1 MGPFH
6 PSQHLRRWTIEDLC
20 ALAAEESCADLP
32 KRRTVVKNPVQQSA
46 LDQTPGKKV
55 SHALDT
61 QVDYLAQSYRDR
73 AGTYDLDVGRQGY
86 HGPIIVSELAAAFQ
100 TAYLAK
106 ERAVITILDA
116 GCGTGLV
123 GRQLKRLGFQLI
135 DGFDLFE
142 EMAEKARQT
151 RIYRDVRGDV
161 DLNGPLSDYS
171 NASYDITV
179 CCGVFAQRHVRPGGL
194 RELVRVT
201 RPNGFIIASTRKSYA
216 EATCFDGEV
225 RRLQDAGVLIAA
237 HCLGDARYYQGN
249 AHYWVFQMPDKASA
263 PTEERL

>member
-1 MGPFH
+1 MKIPG
-6 PSQHLRRWTIEDLC
+6 QR
-20 ALAAEESCADLP
+20 
-32 KRRTVVKNPVQQSA
+32 SA
-46 LDQTPGKKV
+46 LNQTARRKA

-61 QVDYLAQSYRDR
+61 DVGYLAQFYRDG
-73 AGTYDLDVGRQGY
+73 ADTYDLNVGRQGY
-86 HGPIIVSELAAAFQ
+86 YGPIVVAELAAVIQ
-100 TAYLAK
+100 TAYLAN

-123 GRQLKRLGFQLI
+123 GLQLERLGFRLI

-151 RIYRDVRGDV
+151 RTYRQVQGDV
-161 DLNGPLSDYS
+161 DLNGPLSDYC

-179 CCGVFAQRHVRPGGL
+179 CCGVFTHRLVRPDGL
-194 RELVRVT
+194 RELARVT

-225 RRLQDAGVLIAA
+225 RRLQDAGVLMPA
-237 HCLGDARYYQGN
+237 HCLSDARYYDED
-249 AHYWVFQMPDKASA
+249 AHYWVFQVPDKASA